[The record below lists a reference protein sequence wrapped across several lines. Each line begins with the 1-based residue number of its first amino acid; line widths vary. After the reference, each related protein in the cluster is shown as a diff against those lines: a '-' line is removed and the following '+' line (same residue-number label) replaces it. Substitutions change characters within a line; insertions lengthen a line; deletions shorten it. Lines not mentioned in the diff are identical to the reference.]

1 MGWQPLRAPED
12 ARAAGGVDAF
22 SVTLQMLLGG
32 ENFDK
37 LLLNVTVC
45 RSGGR

>member
-12 ARAAGGVDAF
+12 ARAACGVDAF
-22 SVTLQMLLGG
+22 PATLSGLFGG

-37 LLLNVTVC
+37 LLLNFTVC